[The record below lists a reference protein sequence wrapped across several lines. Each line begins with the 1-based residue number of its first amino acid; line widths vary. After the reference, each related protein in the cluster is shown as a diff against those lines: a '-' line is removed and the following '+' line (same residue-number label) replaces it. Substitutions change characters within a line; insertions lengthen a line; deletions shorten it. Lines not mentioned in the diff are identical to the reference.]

1 MPEMAVD
8 SRCPH
13 CGLVLPTGAKFCG
26 SCGASLPDGATAG
39 PGVSPVSHAPSHLA
53 SATASTKPGDR
64 PAHDDQGGP
73 LKQTMIQFAAP
84 VLAPPAGAA
93 SPAPIDPHKTMLGF
107 VMPADGIPA
116 SRRPASPPLMSD
128 TIRDERGSGQGGPGA
143 SFAPAASPESLRRNV
158 PNATMLGVAMP
169 GIAPTGTAGQAAPPP
184 RQDRMGQTLLG
195 GPALPAP
202 VPMPVHAPPP
212 PASSSSRL
220 GRKRRP
226 KADPLAAAAAAVRIV
241 PRPPPLVEEPL
252 PVPPMLRGKRGIPVA
267 LVAGGIALLTVI
279 AGVLLLTLSH
289 GTPALTGE
297 PRTGADGAELLHV
310 SCPSCEAGSMVAL
323 VSSAV
328 HASGA
333 PVSSSAASA
342 MPTSARVALTK
353 GEADLPLTSAL
364 HIGTNTFNLA
374 LTRPGVAREETV
386 TLDVPVTYRITPDL
400 SRLSARPPLLALRV
414 EAVVGSDV
422 TVDGAQIPLDGAG
435 HGAAPVN
442 IAADVE
448 GTSDEMTLIQ
458 RKLPY
463 AIKLP
468 GGASE
473 TGSLALR
480 VGVAQLHL
488 EAPGRTP
495 VTSAPQVTVAG
506 VVAKTAEVYLG
517 DTQLAVGTDGRFAQT
532 VPVVVGMTPL
542 VLFVEQGATVAT
554 RTMHIN
560 VQRVTDL
567 QAEANARD
575 ATNPLGYDA
584 IAGEID
590 KYAGQSVAI
599 EGPIVEARQ
608 VGRGTILLVDD
619 HRSCARSPCLTRV
632 LHGDINDPA
641 QGSVVRVYGK
651 VTRSFRT
658 ASGSVVPEVEAD
670 FVVPGPSS
678 GSRAG
683 AHKTSSPPDVRN

>member
-1 MPEMAVD
+1 M
-8 SRCPH
+8 
-13 CGLVLPTGAKFCG
+13 
-26 SCGASLPDGATAG
+26 AG
-39 PGVSPVSHAPSHLA
+39 PGGSPISHAPSQLA
-53 SATASTKPGDR
+53 SATRPSDR
-64 PAHDDQGGP
+64 PPPDDQGGP

-84 VLAPPAGAA
+84 VFAPPAAA
-93 SPAPIDPHKTMLGF
+93 APAPIDPHKTMLGF
-107 VMPADGIPA
+107 AMPADGIPA
-116 SRRPASPPLMSD
+116 SRRPASPPAMSD
-128 TIRDERGSGQGGPGA
+128 TIRDERGAGHPGLGA
-143 SFAPAASPESLRRNV
+143 SLASAASPESLRRNV
-158 PNATMLGVAMP
+158 PNSTMLGVAMP
-169 GIAPTGTAGQAAPPP
+169 GIAPTGTAGQGAPPP
-184 RQDRMGQTLLG
+184 RQDRMGQTQIG

-202 VPMPVHAPPP
+202 VAMPAHAPYPIAPLAAPPP

-220 GRKRRP
+220 GRKRRQ
-226 KADPLAAAAAAVRIV
+226 KADPLANAAAAVRIV
-241 PRPPPLVEEPL
+241 PRPPPLVEEPM
-252 PVPPMLRGKRGIPVA
+252 PAPPMLRGKRGIPVA

-333 PVSSSAASA
+333 PATPSAASA
-342 MPTSARVALTK
+342 IPTSARVALTK
-353 GEADLPLTSAL
+353 GEADLALQNAL
-364 HIGTNTFNLA
+364 HIGTNTFTLA
-374 LTRPGVAREETV
+374 LTRPGVTREETV

-400 SRLSARPPLLALRV
+400 SRLSSRPPLLALRV

-422 TVDGAQIPLDGAG
+422 TVDGAKIPLDGAG

-495 VTSAPQVTVAG
+495 VTSASQVTVAG

-542 VLFVEQGATVAT
+542 VLSIEQGATVAT

-567 QAEANARD
+567 QAEATARD

-599 EGPIVEARQ
+599 EGAIVEARQ

-619 HRSCARSPCLTRV
+619 HRNCAKSPCLTRV

-641 QGSVVRVYGK
+641 QGTVVRVYGK

-670 FVVPGPSS
+670 FLVPGAH
-678 GSRAG
+678 AG
-683 AHKTSSPPDVRN
+683 AHRTSASSAPDVRN

>member
-8 SRCPH
+8 YRCPH
-13 CGLVLPTGAKFCG
+13 CGLVLPPGAKFCG
-26 SCGASLPDGATAG
+26 SCGASLPDGGT
-39 PGVSPVSHAPSHLA
+39 PGSAVAPTSPAPSHLA
-53 SATASTKPGDR
+53 SASRKSDRPPPGD
-64 PAHDDQGGP
+64 PAGT

-84 VLAPPAGAA
+84 SFPPAAPARAA
-93 SPAPIDPHKTMLGF
+93 VAPAPAPIDPHKTMLGF
-107 VMPADGIPA
+107 AMPPDG
-116 SRRPASPPLMSD
+116 PPPSLRSGPPTGMSD
-128 TIRDERGSGQGGPGA
+128 TIRDERGTAHHGLGA
-143 SFAPAASPESLRRNV
+143 SVASPESLRRNV

-169 GIAPTGTAGQAAPPP
+169 GIAPTGTAGQNLPPP
-184 RQDRMGQTLLG
+184 RQDRPGQTQIG
-195 GPALPAP
+195 G
-202 VPMPVHAPPP
+202 HAPPAHRP
-212 PASSSSRL
+212 APAQQPIAPPAPASSSSKL

-226 KADPLAAAAAAVRIV
+226 KGEPLASAAAAVRIV
-241 PRPPPLVEEPL
+241 PRPGPLVEEPM
-252 PVPPMLRGKRGIPVA
+252 PAPPRLRTKRGIPIA

-310 SCPSCEAGSMVAL
+310 SCPSCEAGSLVAIISNT
-323 VSSAV
+323 VHANGSSATPP
-328 HASGA
+328 SA
-333 PVSSSAASA
+333 PSPPA
-342 MPTSARVALTK
+342 TARVALTK
-353 GEADLPLTSAL
+353 GEADLPLQSAL
-364 HIGTNTFNLA
+364 HIGTNTFSLA

-414 EAVVGSDV
+414 EAIVGSDV
-422 TVDGAQIPLDGAG
+422 TVDGAKVPLDGAG
-435 HGAAPVN
+435 HGSAPVE

-463 AIKLP
+463 VIKLP
-468 GGASE
+468 TGTRE

-488 EAPGRTP
+488 EAPGRSP
-495 VTSAPQVTVAG
+495 VTSAAQVTVAG
-506 VVAKTAEVYLG
+506 VVARTAEVYLG

-532 VPVVVGMTPL
+532 VPVVMGMTPL
-542 VLFVEQGATVAT
+542 VLSVEQGATVAT

-567 QAEANARD
+567 QAEAAARD

-590 KYAGQSVAI
+590 TYAGQSVAI
-599 EGPIVEARQ
+599 EGPIVETRQ

-619 HRSCARSPCLTRV
+619 HRRCARSPCLTRV
-632 LHGDINDPA
+632 LHGDINDPP
-641 QGSVVRVYGK
+641 QGTVVRVYGK
-651 VTRSFRT
+651 VIRSFRT
-658 ASGSVVPEVEAD
+658 SSGAVVPEVEAD
-670 FVVPGPSS
+670 FLVP
-678 GSRAG
+678 RTG
-683 AHKTSSPPDVRN
+683 ARKNGTAPKDVIN